1 VNQIS
6 EELIRKIIEKVI
18 TALEAD
24 KKMKITAV
32 FTGGKIK
39 FEEALSQLK
48 KIDNNYNIIWN
59 FIFSESAKE
68 IHNHNKI
75 RCEFEQQISQKP
87 IQFNTVNENDLLLIP
102 VLTRNTAAKLSA
114 QFLDTCLLDY
124 IFRSLMASVPVVAA
138 YDAADLTGEGWQ
150 KLGFN
155 NYSDAIKIENQRHL
169 KKIKSYG
176 IQLTAA
182 DNLAE
187 KSFSILNGDNKKI
200 VNKSNS
206 QNIISS
212 LDKSNTKS
220 IHLDSKVITYKD
232 INPLTD
238 NIDKIYLKNNAI
250 ITPYAREVAERKG
263 MIICLQQK

>member
-1 VNQIS
+1 MNQIS
-6 EELIRKIIEKVI
+6 EELIRKIIKKVI
-18 TALEAD
+18 AALEAD
-24 KKMKITAV
+24 NKIKITAI

-48 KIDNNYNIIWN
+48 KIDKKYNIVWN

-75 RCEFEQQISQKP
+75 RCEFEQQINQKP
-87 IQFNTVNENDLLLIP
+87 IQFNTVKENDLLLIP

-114 QFLDTCLLDY
+114 HFLDTCLLDY
-124 IFRSLMASVPVVAA
+124 IFRSLMSSVPVIAA
-138 YDAADLTGEGWQ
+138 SDAADLNGTGWQ

-155 NYSDAIKIENQRHL
+155 NYSDAIKLENQRHL
-169 KKIKSYG
+169 EKIKSYG

-187 KSFSILNGDNKKI
+187 KSFSILNDDNKKI
-200 VNKSNS
+200 INTMDS

-212 LDKSNTKS
+212 SDKSNTKS
-220 IHLDSKVITYKD
+220 IHLDSKIITYKD
-232 INPLTD
+232 INPLAN
-238 NIDKIYLKNNAI
+238 NIDKIYLNSNAI

>member
-1 VNQIS
+1 MNQIS
-6 EELIRKIIEKVI
+6 EELIRKIIKKVI
-18 TALEAD
+18 AALEAD
-24 KKMKITAV
+24 NKIKITAI

-48 KIDNNYNIIWN
+48 KIDKKYNIVWN

-75 RCEFEQQISQKP
+75 RCEFEQQINQKP
-87 IQFNTVNENDLLLIP
+87 IQFNTVKENDLLLIP

-114 QFLDTCLLDY
+114 HFLDTCLLDY
-124 IFRSLMASVPVVAA
+124 IFRSLMSSVPVIAA
-138 YDAADLTGEGWQ
+138 SDAADLNGAGWQ

-155 NYSDAIKIENQRHL
+155 NYSDAIKLENQRHL
-169 KKIKSYG
+169 EKIKSYG

-187 KSFSILNGDNKKI
+187 KSFSILNDDNKKI
-200 VNKSNS
+200 INTMDS

-212 LDKSNTKS
+212 SDKSNTKS
-220 IHLDSKVITYKD
+220 IHLDSKIITYKD
-232 INPLTD
+232 INPLAN
-238 NIDKIYLKNNAI
+238 NIDKIYLNSNAI

>member
-1 VNQIS
+1 MNQIN
-6 EELIRKIIEKVI
+6 EELIRKIIKKVI
-18 TALEAD
+18 AALEAD
-24 KKMKITAV
+24 NKIKITAI

-48 KIDNNYNIIWN
+48 KIDNNYNIAWN

-75 RCEFEQQISQKP
+75 RCEFEQQINQKP
-87 IQFNTVNENDLLLIP
+87 IQFNTVKENDLLLIP

-114 QFLDTCLLDY
+114 HFLDTCLLDY
-124 IFRSLMASVPVVAA
+124 IFRSLMASVPVIAA
-138 YDAADLTGEGWQ
+138 SDAADLNGVGWQ

-155 NYSDAIKIENQRHL
+155 NYSDAIKLENQRHL
-169 KKIKSYG
+169 EKIKSYG
-176 IQLTAA
+176 IQLTDAE
-182 DNLAE
+182 NLAE
-187 KSFSILNGDNKKI
+187 KSFSILNGDSKKI
-200 VNKSNS
+200 INTTDS

-212 LDKSNTKS
+212 SNKLSTKS
-220 IHLDSKVITYKD
+220 IHLDSKIITYKD
-232 INPLTD
+232 INPLAN
-238 NIDKIYLKNNAI
+238 NIDKIYLNSNAI

>member
-1 VNQIS
+1 LNQIS

-18 TALEAD
+18 SALEID

-48 KIDNNYNIIWN
+48 KIDNNYNVSWN
-59 FIFSESAKE
+59 FIFSDSAKE

-75 RCEFEQQISQKP
+75 RCEFEQKISQKSV
-87 IQFNTVNENDLLLIP
+87 QFNTVKENDLLLIP

-114 QFLDTCLLDY
+114 HFLDTSLLDY

-155 NYSDAIKIENQRHL
+155 NYSDAIKLENQRHL
-169 KKIKSYG
+169 EKIKSYG

-187 KSFSILNGDNKKI
+187 KSFSILDGDNKKI
-200 VNKSNS
+200 INKSS
-206 QNIISS
+206 PQNTVSS
-212 LDKSNTKS
+212 FDKSNNKS
-220 IHLDSKVITYKD
+220 IYLDSKVITYKD
-232 INPLTD
+232 INPLSTD
-238 NIDKIYLKNNAI
+238 IDKIYLNSNAI
-250 ITPYAREVAERKG
+250 ITPYAREIAERKG

>member
-1 VNQIS
+1 MNQIS
-6 EELIRKIIEKVI
+6 EELIRKIIKKVI
-18 TALEAD
+18 AALETD
-24 KKMKITAV
+24 KKIKITAV

-48 KIDNNYNIIWN
+48 RIDNNYNIAWN

-75 RCEFEQQISQKP
+75 RCEFEQQINQKP
-87 IQFNTVNENDLLLIP
+87 IQFNAVNENDLLLIP

-114 QFLDTCLLDY
+114 HFLDTCLLDY

-138 YDAADLTGEGWQ
+138 YDAADLTGEGWK

-155 NYSDAIKIENQRHL
+155 NYSDAIKLENQRHL
-169 KKIKSYG
+169 EKIQSYG

-187 KSFSILNGDNKKI
+187 KSFSILNGHNKKI
-200 VNKSNS
+200 INGSSSK
-206 QNIISS
+206 NIISS
-212 LDKSNTKS
+212 LDKSNNNS

-232 INPLTD
+232 INPLAN
-238 NIDKIYLKNNAI
+238 NINRIYLNSNSI

>member
-1 VNQIS
+1 MNQIS
-6 EELIRKIIEKVI
+6 EDLIRKIIEKVI

-24 KKMKITAV
+24 KKMKITVV

-39 FEEALSQLK
+39 FEESLSQLK
-48 KIDNNYNIIWN
+48 KIDNNYNVIWN

-75 RCEFEQQISQKP
+75 RCEFEQQIRQKP
-87 IQFNTVNENDLLLIP
+87 IQFNTVNENDLILIP

-114 QFLDTCLLDY
+114 QFLDTFLLDY

-138 YDAADLTGEGWQ
+138 SDAADLNGEGWQ
-150 KLGFN
+150 NLGFN
-155 NYSDAIKIENQRHL
+155 NFSDAIKLENQRHL
-169 KKIKSYG
+169 EKIKSYG

-200 VNKSNS
+200 VNKSSS
-206 QNIISS
+206 QNTVSS
-212 LDKSNTKS
+212 LNKSDNKS
-220 IHLDSKVITYKD
+220 IYLESKVITYKD
-232 INPLTD
+232 INPLAKD
-238 NIDKIYLKNNAI
+238 IDKIYLKSNAI
-250 ITPYAREVAERKG
+250 ITPYAREIAERKG